1 MTSELDDANAADLPE
16 PEPSR
21 GNRRFW
27 RRLFGIFIVF
37 IIGALLLVHF
47 VGKRK
52 PAQASGSVP
61 PAMPVVA
68 AAAKTGDLPIY
79 LNGLGSAVALYTGTD
94 PTRGDGEIFSI
105 SLREGKI
112 VAPGDLIAEI
122 DSRPFQ
128 VDLFTAYGK
137 KDRGE
142 AI

>member
-1 MTSELDDANAADLPE
+1 MTSELDDADTADLPE

-21 GNRRFW
+21 GTRRFW

-47 VGKRK
+47 IGKRK

-79 LNGLGSAVALYTGTD
+79 LNGLGSAVAPYTAAV
-94 PTRGDGEIFSI
+94 PTRGDGEILS
-105 SLREGKI
+105 SSVRAARMG
-112 VAPGDLIAEI
+112 AH
-122 DSRPFQ
+122 
-128 VDLFTAYGK
+128 
-137 KDRGE
+137 
-142 AI
+142 